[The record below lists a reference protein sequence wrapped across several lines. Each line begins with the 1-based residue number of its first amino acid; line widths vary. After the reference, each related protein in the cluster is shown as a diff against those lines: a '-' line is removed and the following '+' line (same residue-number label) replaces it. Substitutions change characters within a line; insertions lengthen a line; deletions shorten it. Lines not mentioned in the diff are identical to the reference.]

1 MFSSHSSSFKRVVNS
16 YDASKTTTG
25 ATALYGTSVVGAS
38 STSDVVY
45 TRSTTETERYL
56 DNHGISLCKSP
67 NVIRRTEVGESAAY
81 EQHVCLR
88 YLQPPALPA
97 PGVMKYFI

>member
-1 MFSSHSSSFKRVVNS
+1 MSSSYSYSYEHKANS
-16 YDASKTTTG
+16 FDASKATTG
-25 ATALYGTSVVGAS
+25 ATALYGTSIVGAS

-45 TRSTTETERYL
+45 TRSAAETESYL

-67 NVIRRTEVGESAAY
+67 NVIRRTKVGESAAY

-97 PGVMKYFI
+97 PGVRKYFI